1 MLASNK
7 QTCCDSTD
15 NGIFPNKHQMTC
27 SDFANWCTCCTLQN
41 TTDPACNA
49 CLAGLSWTGFGGTYT
64 YLLLSPES
72 KCTWC
77 ADGQEE
83 VASADHKK
91 RKRRGRTSSQVKVDK
106 ERLMTSTEAAATNE
120 KLPKGFMY
128 VPAHRLNSTP
138 GANEWYISVLMYDG
152 QHERLLR
159 FRYGCNWKP

>member
-1 MLASNK
+1 M
-7 QTCCDSTD
+7 
-15 NGIFPNKHQMTC
+15 GVVR
-27 SDFANWCTCCTLQN
+27 
-41 TTDPACNA
+41 A
-49 CLAGLSWTGFGGTYT
+49 CLVLANSSEFCLQHNTSVASLTTGVYIHLE
-64 YLLLSPES
+64 LL
-72 KCTWC
+72 

-138 GANEWYISVLMYDG
+138 GANE
-152 QHERLLR
+152 
-159 FRYGCNWKP
+159 